1 MLSYLGRLVFRGGD
15 EVRPVR
21 GPLQIGD
28 LCIRL
33 VHLHIVQLF
42 ASLSQSQH
50 LSIALTTG

>member
-1 MLSYLGRLVFRGGD
+1 MLSYLGSLVFRGGD

-21 GPLQIGD
+21 GPLQIGNR
-28 LCIRL
+28 CIRL

-50 LSIALTTG
+50 LPMALGTG